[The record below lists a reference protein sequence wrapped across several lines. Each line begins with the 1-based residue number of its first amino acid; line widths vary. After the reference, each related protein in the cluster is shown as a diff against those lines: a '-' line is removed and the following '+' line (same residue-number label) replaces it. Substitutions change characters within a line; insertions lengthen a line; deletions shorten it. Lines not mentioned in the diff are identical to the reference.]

1 MKSKIFAEFG
11 IGNAS
16 IVSTEVEL
24 GEQEKRVAKFILPPK
39 VDGVYIRIWIYK
51 FVIAFSTNR
60 FLNWQKKAKIRFKL
74 IFGIEGHR

>member
-16 IVSTEVEL
+16 IVSTEVER
-24 GEQEKRVAKFILPPK
+24 GEQERRVARFILPPK

-60 FLNWQKKAKIRFKL
+60 FLNWQKKGKVKFKL

>member
-11 IGNAS
+11 IGNAT
-16 IVSTEVEL
+16 IFSTEVER

-51 FVIAFSTNR
+51 FVIAISTNR
-60 FLNWQKKAKIRFKL
+60 FANWQKKGKIKFKI

>member
-16 IVSTEVEL
+16 IVSTEVER
-24 GEQEKRVAKFILPPK
+24 GEQEKRVARFILPPK

-51 FVIAFSTNR
+51 FVIALSTNR
-60 FLNWQKKAKIRFKL
+60 FVNWQKKGKIRFKL
-74 IFGIEGHR
+74 IFGVEGHR

>member
-16 IVSTEVEL
+16 IVSTEVER

-51 FVIAFSTNR
+51 FVMAFSTNR
-60 FLNWQKKAKIRFKL
+60 FVNWQKKSKVKFKL

>member
-16 IVSTEVEL
+16 IVSTEVER
-24 GEQEKRVAKFILPPK
+24 GEQERRVARFILPPK

-51 FVIAFSTNR
+51 FVIALSTNR
-60 FLNWQKKAKIRFKL
+60 FVNWQKKGKIRFKL
-74 IFGIEGHR
+74 IFGVEGHR

>member
-16 IVSTEVEL
+16 IVSTEVER

-39 VDGVYIRIWIYK
+39 VEGVYIRIWIYK
-51 FVIAFSTNR
+51 FVIALSTNR
-60 FLNWQKKAKIRFKL
+60 FVNWQKKGKIRFKL
-74 IFGIEGHR
+74 IFGVEGHR